1 MKKQTW
7 AGSLALLL
15 TYLLVML
22 ACDAS
27 GGEEPGPVITPAG
40 QNVAT
45 PEGQTAEETYIY
57 DDLPTPGEASQAIAR
72 FQAISQWSKLDLTY
86 VFLNGTSALPGDQEQ
101 ELVRAAFDLWAAE
114 TPLTFTEVDDP
125 DEADIEVGWA
135 TGDHGDGDSFDGPG
149 RILAHATFPNPY
161 ADRQVILHFDDDERW
176 VNSDRQNVDL
186 LTVAA
191 HEIGHVLGLDH
202 SNDPDALMYPAYQGP
217 RRFLGDDD
225 IAGAQSLYGI
235 GSGQPNPQP
244 EAPPPNAEP
253 PSAGGQGDSDQDGLT
268 DDEEIFYTG
277 TDPNNPD
284 SDNDRLA
291 DGTEVYYNMNPLD
304 ADMDRDGVSDGDEV
318 EAGTDPFFPEQSVGS
333 DVDDEVSEGIAE
345 FLTEAIE
352 LEIEAFRQGDPNIA
366 AQIMAGDVL
375 ANVEA
380 AISEL
385 NNQGLVQIN
394 EIDYY
399 ESYISD
405 IRAVNDFRYDV
416 DTCETW
422 TTTVYDLNSGDPVS
436 SEGPMLLPQTITI
449 EWLDDAWYITAV
461 QFHDASAFCQ

>member
-7 AGSLALLL
+7 AGSLGLFLA
-15 TYLLVML
+15 YLLVML

-27 GGEEPGPVITPAG
+27 GGTEPGPVVTPAG
-40 QNVAT
+40 QNGVT
-45 PEGQTAEETYIY
+45 PQSDAAEETYIY
-57 DDLPTPGEASQAIAR
+57 DDLPTPGEASVAIAR

-86 VFLNGTSALPGDQEQ
+86 VFLNGTSALSDDQEQ
-101 ELVRAAFDLWAAE
+101 ELVRAAFDLWAAQ
-114 TPLTFTEVDDP
+114 TPLTFTEVDDR
-125 DEADIEVGWA
+125 DEADIEIGWA
-135 TGDHGDGDSFDGPG
+135 TGDHGDGDPFDGPG

-161 ADRQVILHFDDDERW
+161 SDRRVILHFDDDERW
-176 VNSDRQNVDL
+176 VNSDQQNVDL

-202 SNDPDALMYPAYQGP
+202 SSDPNALMFAAYQGP

-225 IAGAQSLYGI
+225 IAGAQALYGI
-235 GSGQPNPQP
+235 GSGQPDPQP
-244 EAPPPNAEP
+244 EAPPPNAP
-253 PSAGGQGDSDQDGLT
+253 PPAGGQGDSDGDGLT

-284 SDNDRLA
+284 SDNDRLG
-291 DGTEVYYNMNPLD
+291 DGVEVYYRMNPLD
-304 ADMDRDGVSDGDEV
+304 PDMDRDGVSDGDEV
-318 EAGTDPFFPEQSVGS
+318 EAGTDPFFPEQSAAG
-333 DVDDEVSEGIAE
+333 VDNEVAEGIAD
-345 FLTEAIE
+345 FLTQAIE

-380 AISEL
+380 SIGQL
-385 NNQGLVQIN
+385 NQQGLVQIN

-399 ESYISD
+399 QSYIND
-405 IRAVNDFRYDV
+405 IRVVNDFRYDV

-422 TTTVYDLNSGDPVS
+422 TTTTYNLNSGEPVS
-436 SEGPMLLPQTITI
+436 SDGPRLLPQTITI
-449 EWLDDAWYITAV
+449 EWLETDWYITAV
-461 QFHDASAFCQ
+461 QFYDAPAFCE